1 MKLKKL
7 IGMLAVVILAIPGIA
22 TATNGYFAHGYGMK
36 AKGMGGAATA
46 MASDAMGGANNPA
59 SMVWVGDRLDIGI
72 DWFRPIRSAK
82 REGSIG
88 SANDFSQQSDSNNFF
103 IPEFGYNKMLNNDL
117 SLGVTVSGNGM
128 NTDYAGG
135 TNTPAACTGGVNPS
149 TAPVLNGLC
158 GSGKLGVSIEQVV
171 IAPTLAYKIDSN
183 NAIGV
188 APLLAYQRFYANGLD
203 AFAPYSLYPRNL
215 TNQGYDSATGLGMR
229 IGWQGR
235 VSDSVTLGAAYSS
248 KVHMGRFDKYK
259 GLFAEQGGFDIP
271 ENYSLGIAWKVVPV
285 VTLTLDYERI
295 NYGGVKSIADS
306 SLTVCAAPNPP
317 SGPATGSG
325 CLGGSNGMGAGWS
338 NVDVWK
344 LGSEW
349 QYSRELTLRAGFNHG
364 DQPIQSNNVTSYILA
379 SAVVQD
385 HLTLGGTYAFSA
397 NSELTVAYMH
407 AFEKSVS
414 GPTNPLFPVGGTEAI
429 KMVQDSLGVSY
440 GVKF

>member
-171 IAPTLAYKIDSN
+171 IAPW
-183 NAIGV
+183 
-188 APLLAYQRFYANGLD
+188 P
-203 AFAPYSLYPRNL
+203 
-215 TNQGYDSATGLGMR
+215 
-229 IGWQGR
+229 
-235 VSDSVTLGAAYSS
+235 
-248 KVHMGRFDKYK
+248 
-259 GLFAEQGGFDIP
+259 
-271 ENYSLGIAWKVVPV
+271 
-285 VTLTLDYERI
+285 
-295 NYGGVKSIADS
+295 
-306 SLTVCAAPNPP
+306 
-317 SGPATGSG
+317 G
-325 CLGGSNGMGAGWS
+325 CL
-338 NVDVWK
+338 
-344 LGSEW
+344 
-349 QYSRELTLRAGFNHG
+349 RAVFPLPAKS
-364 DQPIQSNNVTSYILA
+364 DQPGLRQCDWVGDADWLA
-379 SAVVQD
+379 RQGIGLRYFGRS
-385 HLTLGGTYAFSA
+385 L
-397 NSELTVAYMH
+397 
-407 AFEKSVS
+407 FE
-414 GPTNPLFPVGGTEAI
+414 
-429 KMVQDSLGVSY
+429 
-440 GVKF
+440 